1 MKLSAER
8 TNEGR
13 LFQAVGAQHENRR
26 AAKFVDEDCVESRS
40 DVDDLSH
47 NMRPSV

>member
-1 MKLSAER
+1 MR

-26 AAKFVDEDCVESRS
+26 AAVLVDEDGVEISSRFLHAN
-40 DVDDLSH
+40 VH
-47 NMRPSV
+47 GIA